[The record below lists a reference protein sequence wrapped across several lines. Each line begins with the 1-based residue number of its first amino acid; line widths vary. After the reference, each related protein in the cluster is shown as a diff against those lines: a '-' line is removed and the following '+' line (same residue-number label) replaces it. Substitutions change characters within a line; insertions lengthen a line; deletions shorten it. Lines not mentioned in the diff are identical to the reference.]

1 MSLPHLTPAM
11 NQPAPPAR
19 DRKPAVLL
27 VNKFL
32 FPFGGVESVVFGE
45 KALLESRGHRVILF
59 GMRHPRNMDTPWS
72 EYFVSQVDYADGSPG
87 SRIRSALR
95 ALYSVEARRKIRRLI
110 EDAKPDIAHVH
121 HIYHQITPSILYE
134 LRAAGIPVV
143 QTIHD
148 YKPICPNAKL
158 YVPATGELCFRCKGN
173 RFYHAALTNCG
184 SYGRGSSIMI
194 ALEAYL
200 NRLTGVYLRHV
211 GRFLTPSHF
220 LRNKL
225 IEGGMPAERIQVAR
239 NFVDVD
245 EYQPVYG
252 GRYVLFAGRLEA
264 YKGVLNVLE
273 AARRL
278 PNIPFH
284 IVGVGTLEAEVR
296 RVAATL
302 PNVTVTGHLDRPA
315 MRREIE
321 GAICLVAPSL
331 WNDIAPQVVLEA
343 FACGKPAICS
353 KRGGFVEM
361 IQNGVN
367 GYLLENDDPAL
378 LAQHIAHLCTF
389 PSVQIALGQAARA
402 VAVTEFSPDRHYET
416 LMSVYSLPIPTR
428 Y

>member
-1 MSLPHLTPAM
+1 MSLPYLTPAM
-11 NQPAPPAR
+11 NQPVPPPR
-19 DRKPAVLL
+19 NRKLAVLL

-59 GMRHPRNMDTPWS
+59 GMRHPRNIDTPWS
-72 EYFVSQVDYADGSPG
+72 DYFVSQVDYADDSPG
-87 SRIRSALR
+87 SRIRSAVR

-110 EDAKPDIAHVH
+110 AEAKPDIAHVH

-148 YKPICPNAKL
+148 YKPVCPNAKL

-184 SYGRGSSIMI
+184 SYGRGSSILI

-200 NRLTGVYLRHV
+200 NRLTGVYLRCV
-211 GRFLTPSHF
+211 KRFLTPSRF
-220 LRNKL
+220 LRDTL

-245 EYQPVYG
+245 EYQPVDG
-252 GRYVLFAGRLEA
+252 GRHVLFVGRLEA

-273 AARRL
+273 AAREL
-278 PNIPFH
+278 PDIPFH
-284 IVGVGTLEAEVR
+284 IVGAGTLEVEVR
-296 RVAATL
+296 RIAATL
-302 PNVTVTGHLDRPA
+302 PNVTVTGHLDRLA
-315 MRREIE
+315 VRREIE
-321 GAICLVAPSL
+321 GAFCLVAPSL

-343 FACGKPAICS
+343 FACGKPTICS
-353 KRGGFVEM
+353 RRGGFVEM

-378 LAQHIAHLCTF
+378 LAQRIADLCAR
-389 PSVQIALGQAARA
+389 PALQATLGRAARA
-402 VAVTEFSPDRHYET
+402 VAVTEFSPHRHYET
-416 LMSVYSLPIPTR
+416 LMSVYAPTD
-428 Y
+428 